1 LVGAGGGGGAGARAQ
16 TELLLCGSCSRPF
29 SIKRESHRAAR
40 RRPNHTSILVLIAKF
55 IYRYPRDWPRALSE
69 GKPR

>member
-1 LVGAGGGGGAGARAQ
+1 MFDGDRVVVVW
-16 TELLLCGSCSRPF
+16 LLFPPIFDKERVAS
-29 SIKRESHRAAR
+29 